1 MKKSFRDLFVWQSS
15 VDVAERV
22 AVIADILCQRRRF
35 ALADQMQRSSI
46 SVASNIAEG
55 HGRLT
60 PRERRHYLGQAR
72 GSAYELETQIEIAS
86 RIAPLPPD
94 ELAVIR
100 DLNAKITSGLTRM
113 IDLL

>member
-15 VDVAERV
+15 VDVAERI
-22 AVIADILCQRRRF
+22 AAIADILCARRRY
-35 ALADQMQRSSI
+35 ALADQMQRSSV

-60 PRERRHYLGQAR
+60 FRERRHYLGIAR

-86 RIAPLPPD
+86 RIVPLPAA
-94 ELAVIR
+94 EVALIR
-100 DLNAKITSGLTRM
+100 ELNAKVTCGLTKM
-113 IDLL
+113 IANL